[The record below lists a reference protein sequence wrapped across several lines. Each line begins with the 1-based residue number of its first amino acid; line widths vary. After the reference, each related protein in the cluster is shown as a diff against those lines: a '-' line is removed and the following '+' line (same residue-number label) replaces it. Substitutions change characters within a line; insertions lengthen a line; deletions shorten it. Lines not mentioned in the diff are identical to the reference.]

1 MSAERGCPD
10 GLSCAHNCVASCWR
24 VANSIPLS
32 TANYRGGEWP
42 AELIRRQLAEEQER
56 GARLLTDLQT
66 QGSRLRH
73 QEEQREELE
82 RDVERARG
90 IAVSLE
96 QENAELER
104 SLRWF
109 RRGGEE
115 YELHA
120 EEQAEAPVA
129 RLRAMPEPAASLG
142 AGPVYDLPDGPGLA
156 ELAQTTL
163 DRLGALG
170 DAFREAGPP
179 EVREAMRALDHAAA
193 TGQFPEGYGPGDVPG

>member
-1 MSAERGCPD
+1 MSEEQRSCPD
-10 GLSCAHNCVASCWR
+10 GLLCAFACAGGCWR
-24 VANSIPLS
+24 VGHDAPVP
-32 TANYRGGEWP
+32 AAGYRNGEWP
-42 AELIRRQLAEEQER
+42 AELIRRQFAEEQER
-56 GARLLTDLQT
+56 SARMLRDLQT
-66 QGSRLRH
+66 QGHRLRH
-73 QEEQREELE
+73 VEEQRDELVE
-82 RDVERARG
+82 DLERARG

-96 QENAELER
+96 QENAEQTRE
-104 SLRWF
+104 LRWF

-115 YELHA
+115 YEVEVA
-120 EEQAEAPVA
+120 EKEAPVA

-156 ELAQTTL
+156 GLAQTTL

-193 TGQFPEGYGPGDVPG
+193 TGQFPEEHGPGDVPR